1 VAAAVHICTR
11 GGHIELRF
19 DPGFTP
25 VDVAA
30 VRAVPGREWHRGQ
43 LAWVLPD
50 TPATQ
55 HALERS
61 FGQRLVR
68 SDQPATANQAD
79 PPARDAILQRL
90 REAIRIRNY
99 SLKTERA
106 YLGWAGRF
114 LRFHAH
120 AGDEPLDLDATHA
133 RAFLEHLATTERL
146 AAKSRNQAASALG
159 FMFREVFG
167 NDVMAGIPRAKGPA
181 RVPLVLSHGEVLRVL
196 RELVGK
202 YFLIVV
208 LLYSAGLRI
217 EECLRLRVKD
227 IDFELRQ
234 ILIRDGKG
242 KKDRYVPL
250 ARRAVELLRA
260 QIARVLAMHQKDRAA
275 GHGWA
280 ALPGALH
287 RKDPM
292 AGYDAGWQFVF
303 PASTLNEDSA
313 TKRTGHWALHVTAV
327 QRQVK
332 RAVRHSGITKRATC
346 HTFRH
351 SFATEALRGGC
362 DIRTLQHVMGHK
374 DIRTTMIYLHVLE
387 QTGFHMR
394 SPLDR
399 ADDPEVYEPDGIGRP
414 WEGMEQPWELAA
426 KQWDP
431 ASRRGRPDAV
441 HFVEGSNRT
450 DPKQQGGTR
459 RTPPGRQPP
468 HGPDGPRA
476 PVDADP
482 QPPDTRATGA

>member
-1 VAAAVHICTR
+1 
-11 GGHIELRF
+11 
-19 DPGFTP
+19 
-25 VDVAA
+25 
-30 VRAVPGREWHRGQ
+30 
-43 LAWVLPD
+43 
-50 TPATQ
+50 
-55 HALERS
+55 
-61 FGQRLVR
+61 
-68 SDQPATANQAD
+68 
-79 PPARDAILQRL
+79 
-90 REAIRIRNY
+90 
-99 SLKTERA
+99 
-106 YLGWAGRF
+106 
-114 LRFHAH
+114 
-120 AGDEPLDLDATHA
+120 
-133 RAFLEHLATTERL
+133 
-146 AAKSRNQAASALG
+146 
-159 FMFREVFG
+159 
-167 NDVMAGIPRAKGPA
+167 
-181 RVPLVLSHGEVLRVL
+181 VLSHGEVLRVL

-202 YFLIVV
+202 YFLIVA

-260 QIARVLAMHQKDRAA
+260 QIARVLALHQKDRAA

-292 AGYDAGWQFVF
+292 AGYDPGWQFVF
-303 PASTLNEDSA
+303 PASTLNEDPA
-313 TKRTGHWALHVTAV
+313 TKRIGHWALHVTAV
-327 QRQVK
+327 QREVK
-332 RAVRHSGITKRATC
+332 RAVHRSGITKRATC

-414 WEGMEQPWELAA
+414 WQGTEQRWDLAA

-431 ASRRGRPDAV
+431 SSRRGRRDAV
-441 HFVEGSNRT
+441 QFVEGSNRT
-450 DPKQQGGTR
+450 DSKPQGGTR

-468 HGPDGPRA
+468 PGDDGPRA
-476 PVDADP
+476 PVDAGP
-482 QPPDTRATGA
+482 QPPATRATGA